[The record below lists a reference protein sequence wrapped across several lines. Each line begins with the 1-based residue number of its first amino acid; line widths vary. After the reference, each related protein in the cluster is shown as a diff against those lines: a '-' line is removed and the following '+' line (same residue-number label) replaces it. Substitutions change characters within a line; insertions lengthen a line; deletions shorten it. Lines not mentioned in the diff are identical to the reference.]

1 MIIYLLSVL
10 KFPEVQSMKV
20 ILASLLIFNL
30 FSMPLFGASK
40 ESAEKPSQKK
50 EIKRKISSFE
60 KSPYTEKIL
69 RFKNPKNVSSFL
81 NELKNKQDNNI
92 TSDYETR
99 TYKALSLPLTHLK
112 GIYWRLNKIISKVKI
127 FDNSVDSF
135 LHKYYSNFDIRP
147 SHIPPLWQF
156 ITAPVPSKG
165 QFKKASDVQNFTLTT
180 LIPSIDEA
188 IKRLRSIEA
197 ELIQQQN
204 EDLALF
210 NLDLALIYG
219 EQRVQNLINKKTRY
233 LNVYTSDLI
242 LVKAWLQD
250 LKGSLLYLASYN
262 FNGFHKMVNI
272 FRGHIVLGDAAKF
285 FSGFRLKKN
294 RITNYQALSES
305 KLFMLK
311 KLLTKKRYKNLF
323 AMKNSKY
330 RGAHTLTKSKE
341 AFIGAVESKMK
352 AIKISNKNILN
363 NDLNRS
369 RRLGIESGNDFF
381 KLSLKHLQLKR
392 DLLKGPT
399 VVHDRLFTEKV
410 KVNVNALFDPTN
422 RSIRDLKNL
431 LPRPNQFQT
440 KPHRFKKN
448 HPIRTQSGLPYLNLG
463 GLLPDVE
470 NFQDLKKKKF
480 LLIQR
485 AGVGFPLGI
494 WLTVLI

>member
-1 MIIYLLSVL
+1 
-10 KFPEVQSMKV
+10 MK
-20 ILASLLIFNL
+20 ITLTLFLIFNL
-30 FSMPLFGASK
+30 TTPLFAASK
-40 ESAEKPSQKK
+40 ESVEKTPQKK

-60 KSPYTEKIL
+60 KSPYTEKVL
-69 RFKNPKNVSSFL
+69 SFNNSKNVSSFL
-81 NELKNKQDNNI
+81 SELKNKQDNNI
-92 TSDYETR
+92 TTDFETR
-99 TYKALSLPLTHLK
+99 TLKALSLPLTHLR
-112 GIYWRLNKIISKVKI
+112 GIYWRLNKIISKVKV

-147 SHIPPLWQF
+147 SHIPPLWQY
-156 ITAPVPSKG
+156 ITEPLPSKG
-165 QFKKASDVQNFTLTT
+165 QFKKASDIQKFTLKT
-180 LIPSIDEA
+180 LIPSIDQA
-188 IKRLRSIEA
+188 ILRLKKIE
-197 ELIQQQN
+197 EENIQQQN

-219 EQRVQNLINKKTRY
+219 ENRVQNLINKKTRY

-262 FNGFHKMVNI
+262 FNGFHKMVNV
-272 FRGHIVLGDAAKF
+272 FRGHIVLGDAVKL
-285 FSGFRLKKN
+285 FSNLRLKKN
-294 RITNYQALSES
+294 RLTNYQALSES
-305 KLFMLK
+305 KIFMLK
-311 KLLTKKRYKNLF
+311 KLLTRKRYKKLF
-323 AMKNSKY
+323 SMKKSNYKGS
-330 RGAHTLTKSKE
+330 HTLVRSKE
-341 AFIGAVESKMK
+341 AFLDAVESKMK

-363 NDLNRS
+363 NELNRS
-369 RRLGIESGNDFF
+369 RRFGIESGNDFF

-410 KVNVNALFDPTN
+410 KVNVNALFDPNN
-422 RSIRDLKNL
+422 RSIKDLKNL

-440 KPHRFKKN
+440 KPDRFKKN
-448 HPIRTQSGLPYLNLG
+448 HPIRTQTGLPYLNLG

-470 NFQDLKKKKF
+470 NFKDLKRKKF

-485 AGVGFPLGI
+485 AGVGFPLGT